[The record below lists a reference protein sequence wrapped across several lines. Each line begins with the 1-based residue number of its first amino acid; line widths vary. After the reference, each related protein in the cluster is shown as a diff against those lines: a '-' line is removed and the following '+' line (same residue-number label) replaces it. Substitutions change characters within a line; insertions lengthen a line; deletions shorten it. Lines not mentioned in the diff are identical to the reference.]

1 MNCKRK
7 LYLRVRDIDANVHAR
22 VSEKQEQRIIQPV
35 SISRKSFQKLK
46 ENSEKYILRVQ
57 EYNIIYLY
65 VYYIVGR
72 IVYVEAETNE
82 VQEVLARIKEE
93 EYLPRLNDQ
102 VTTRR
107 HVRLTISNCIVMQLT
122 IRGIF
127 AYEDW
132 LPIAARL
139 ARLYRLLR
147 VDPTF
152 RIT

>member
-127 AYEDW
+127 AYED
-132 LPIAARL
+132 
-139 ARLYRLLR
+139 
-147 VDPTF
+147 
-152 RIT
+152 